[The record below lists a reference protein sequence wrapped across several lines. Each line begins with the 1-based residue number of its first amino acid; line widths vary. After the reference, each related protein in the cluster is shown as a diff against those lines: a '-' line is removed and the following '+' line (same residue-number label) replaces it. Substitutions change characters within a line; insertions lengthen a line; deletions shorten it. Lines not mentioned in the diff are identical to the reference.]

1 MKTRLIVIIGIMAA
15 GLTALAYYAV
25 QPGNIGIG
33 IARTNAGEPLHIV
46 SVFPGSPA
54 EDAGIKTN
62 WFIIS
67 VDGTNVV
74 SAPSERCMSIV
85 HGTVGT
91 SVTLELVDPQ
101 RNQTNRFT
109 IKRADVR
116 MSDDLFH
123 GMFGPGSETNAP
135 KPIAPKS
142 VLIAQ

>member
-1 MKTRLIVIIGIMAA
+1 MKTRHTVIIGIMVA
-15 GLTALAYYAV
+15 GVTALAYDAFQV
-25 QPGNIGIG
+25 GNIGIG
-33 IARTNAGEPLHIV
+33 IARRSAAEPSHIV

-54 EDAGIKTN
+54 EGAGVKTN

-67 VDGTNVV
+67 VGGTNVV
-74 SAPSERCMSIV
+74 GESDVRCMSML

-91 SVTLELVDPQ
+91 SVTLELADPQ

-109 IKRADVR
+109 IKRADVAFPL
-116 MSDDLFH
+116 DLL
-123 GMFGPGSETNAP
+123 FGPGSETNAP